1 MGVLSESQ
9 EYQSFRSTIPQ
20 QKVVVDTDEEEDK
33 VWVVYDAGPK
43 TVRCPV
49 VFLPPASGTADIFFK
64 QLLALSSAGYRVMSI
79 EYPVYWS
86 YHEWVEGFRRLL
98 DHFRL
103 DKVHIFGA
111 SLGGYLAQKF
121 AEHTVRSPR
130 IHSLVLCNSFT
141 DTTVF
146 QQTNS
151 VNVYWMLPGFVLKKM
166 IMDNFQNSQVEPD
179 VADGIDFMVER
190 LDSLGRA
197 EIASRLTLNCTDSY
211 VEPQKLREIPITI
224 LDVFDACAISDEVKE
239 EVYKCYPEAKRAH
252 LKNGGNFPYLCRS
265 AEVNLHLQL
274 HLRQFNRTRFSAVD
288 PTYLPDEKE
297 EYEAMTTLPYQE
309 NKGDEENEKEN
320 EAVEENEDKLIGE
333 VEVPIKGK
341 TSLLP
346 KGEKSLFDELNDN
359 IGNDDNLFT

>member
-1 MGVLSESQ
+1 MVTHFKILKGIMSISQSQ
-9 EYQSFRSTIPQ
+9 EYQSFRSTVPQ
-20 QKVVVDTDEEEDK
+20 QRVVVESDLEEDK

-49 VFLPPASGTADIFFK
+49 VFLPPASGTADVFFK
-64 QLLALSSAGYRVMSI
+64 QLVTLSSIGYRVMSI

-86 YHEWVEGFRRLL
+86 YQEWVEGFRRLL

-103 DKVHIFGA
+103 DKVHVFGA

-121 AEHTVRSPR
+121 AEHTVKSPR

-141 DTTVF
+141 DTNVF

-151 VNVYWMLPGFVLKKM
+151 VNLYWMLPGFILKKM
-166 IMDNFQNSQVEPD
+166 IMDNFSSHEVDPD

-211 VEPQKLREIPITI
+211 VEPQKLRGIPLTV

-239 EVYKCYPEAKRAH
+239 EVYKCYPDAKRAH
-252 LKNGGNFPYLCRS
+252 LKTGGNFPYLCRS
-265 AEVNLHLQL
+265 AEVNLHIQL
-274 HLRQFNRTRFSAVD
+274 HLRQFNRTRFSAID
-288 PTYLPDEKE
+288 PAFLPNEVE
-297 EYEAMTTLPYQE
+297 ESKAMTTLPVAETSEGEEEAIPRGEQSLM
-309 NKGDEENEKEN
+309 DE
-320 EAVEENEDKLIGE
+320 IGE
-333 VEVPIKGK
+333 FGNE
-341 TSLLP
+341 
-346 KGEKSLFDELNDN
+346 GE
-359 IGNDDNLFT
+359 FT

>member
-1 MGVLSESQ
+1 MGVLSQSQ
-9 EYQSFRSTIPQ
+9 EYQSFRSTVPQ
-20 QKVVVDTDEEEDK
+20 QKVVVDSDEEEDK

-49 VFLPPASGTADIFFK
+49 IFLPPASGTADVFFK
-64 QLLALSSAGYRVMSI
+64 QLLALSSSGYRVMSI

-130 IHSLVLCNSFT
+130 IHSLMLCNSFT
-141 DTTVF
+141 DTNVF

-166 IMDNFQNSQVEPD
+166 IMDNFQSTQVEPD

-211 VEPQKLREIPITI
+211 VEPQKLRGIPVTVM
-224 LDVFDACAISDEVKE
+224 DVFDACAISDEVKE
-239 EVYKCYPEAKRAH
+239 EVYKCYPEAKKAH
-252 LKNGGNFPYLCRS
+252 LKTGGNFPYLCRS

-274 HLRQFNRTRFSAVD
+274 HLRQFNRTRFSAID
-288 PTYLPDEKE
+288 SSYLPDEKE
-297 EYEAMTTLPYQE
+297 EFEAMTKLPLQRRSDDDDDDDVI
-309 NKGDEENEKEN
+309 DEEEDDRAPEN
-320 EAVEENEDKLIGE
+320 AELPAADVISSDPVHQGE
-333 VEVPIKGK
+333 
-341 TSLLP
+341 TSLL
-346 KGEKSLFDELNDN
+346 DELNAL
-359 IGNDDNLFT
+359 GSEGEFT